1 MKNIGGYILIDCG
14 GLDLTSES
22 SQTINGLY
30 AQLTDAIASGKPVY
44 AENLYWGDIPC
55 SPTPVMLVQ
64 LYEDTITATA
74 STLQVSTDDDD
85 AVTILNMAPST

>member
-30 AQLTDAIASGKPVY
+30 AQLTDAINSGKPVY

-55 SPTPVMLVQ
+55 SPMPVMLVQ

-74 STLQVSTDDDD
+74 ATLQVSTDDDD
-85 AVTILNMAPST
+85 AVSILNLAPQG